1 MQSTVNANGVD
12 LQEERRGEKK
22 QRRVWRRRGSEEID
36 ERRVNGVKKMAKYT
50 KRSGKKGWRGWG
62 EKEKRRD
69 RERGGEAERKGTM
82 KTIPV
87 PQLILCHF
95 IGYETSSSQNHL
107 FVIFKI
113 ILHSPLPVLSI
124 FMKLVYL

>member
-50 KRSGKKGWRGWG
+50 KRSGKKGWRGGG
-62 EKEKRRD
+62 ERKRRGETEKGE
-69 RERGGEAERKGTM
+69 ERQRGKG
-82 KTIPV
+82 
-87 PQLILCHF
+87 Q
-95 IGYETSSSQNHL
+95 
-107 FVIFKI
+107 
-113 ILHSPLPVLSI
+113 
-124 FMKLVYL
+124 